1 MINTKKMFNMIS
13 SNFLQ
18 KTYCNH
24 IYMEYEWGSSYIL
37 LIENWNKTKNGK
49 KYKNLVK
56 INDE

>member
-1 MINTKKMFNMIS
+1 MIS